1 MLPKGEKIRKAISW
15 VNEMKKDFPD
25 KTFLNLANEANMK
38 FDLTPADSEF
48 LIKFFKSVEA
58 GEILADDEA

>member
-1 MLPKGEKIRKAISW
+1 MLPKGEKIRKAIYW

-25 KTFLNLANEANMK
+25 KTLLNLANEANMK
-38 FDLTPADSEF
+38 FDLTPVDSEF

-58 GEILADDEA
+58 GEISGDCES